1 MANTD
6 STASDIAPVP
16 APLSVKKEN
25 VTPVSSK
32 IADLQNWRSKLDT
45 QVKVYRDEL
54 SELKKSLNVEVEQLR
69 TDFQQLKSTLQQ
81 QQEDVTA
88 SLRNLGLQDVTEVKE
103 AEGAKSENSDEKA
116 KDLTEENGVYITDI
130 DEKQHKVTVTGN
142 VEADALIKKLIRSG
156 KNAEMW
162 HEKSSFKEKKSGNP
176 NQRPEGAKSNE
187 NSDEDD
193 DNNEEEDD
201 GKAGENNVD
210 AQKQKTGGPGAAASA
225 GSNNAP
231 PGNAGPEASRMGPP
245 PLHGVDPGSL
255 GHPYA
260 PPAHQYPPSYGAPQQ
275 GYVVSYNA
283 APHPGG
289 GAPTY
294 YYAPSSPYTYAYTRA
309 EVHSMRC
316 RPLDSFE
323 ILSDE
328 NPNACYI
335 M

>member
-1 MANTD
+1 MA
-6 STASDIAPVP
+6 ASEPPPDEQPP
-16 APLSVKKEN
+16 PQFPPPLPYKTWVLKVSIHCQACKRKVKK
-25 VTPVSSK
+25 V
-32 IADLQNWRSKLDT
+32 LQSI
-45 QVKVYRDEL
+45 E
-54 SELKKSLNVEVEQLR
+54 
-69 TDFQQLKSTLQQ
+69 
-81 QQEDVTA
+81 
-88 SLRNLGLQDVTEVKE
+88 
-103 AEGAKSENSDEKA
+103 
-116 KDLTEENGVYITDI
+116 
-130 DEKQHKVTVTGN
+130 VTGN

-176 NQRPEGAKSNE
+176 NQGAKSNE

-210 AQKQKTGGPGAAASA
+210 GQKQKTGGPSVRFDVPPPGNAAPGGAPPKKKKKKKKKKSSGAAGSA
-225 GSNNAP
+225 ASNNAP
-231 PGNAGPEASRMGPP
+231 PGNAGPETSRMGPP

-260 PPAHQYPPSYGAPQQ
+260 PPPAHQYPPSYGAPQQ

-289 GAPTY
+289 GGGAPSY

>member
-1 MANTD
+1 MA
-6 STASDIAPVP
+6 ASEPPPDEQPP
-16 APLSVKKEN
+16 PQLPPPLPYKTWVLKVSIHCQACKRKVKK
-25 VTPVSSK
+25 V
-32 IADLQNWRSKLDT
+32 LQSI
-45 QVKVYRDEL
+45 E
-54 SELKKSLNVEVEQLR
+54 
-69 TDFQQLKSTLQQ
+69 
-81 QQEDVTA
+81 
-88 SLRNLGLQDVTEVKE
+88 
-103 AEGAKSENSDEKA
+103 
-116 KDLTEENGVYITDI
+116 GVYITDI

-162 HEKSSFKEKKSGNP
+162 HDKSSFKEKKLSGNP
-176 NQRPEGAKSNE
+176 NQRPEGAKSDE

-193 DNNEEEDD
+193 DNEEEEDD
-201 GKAGENNVD
+201 GKAGSENVD
-210 AQKQKTGGPGAAASA
+210 AQKQKSGGGPSVRFDLPPPGNAAPAGAAPKKKKKKKKKKKSSSAAASA
-225 GSNNAP
+225 ASNNAP
-231 PGNAGPEASRMGPP
+231 PQNAGPETSRMAPP

-255 GHPYA
+255 GHS
-260 PPAHQYPPSYGAPQQ
+260 YPPSYAPQQ

-283 APHPGG
+283 APVPGGGGG

>member
-32 IADLQNWRSKLDT
+32 IA
-45 QVKVYRDEL
+45 EL

-162 HEKSSFKEKKSGNP
+162 HEN
-176 NQRPEGAKSNE
+176 
-187 NSDEDD
+187 
-193 DNNEEEDD
+193 
-201 GKAGENNVD
+201 
-210 AQKQKTGGPGAAASA
+210 GAAAPA

-231 PGNAGPEASRMGPP
+231 PGNAGAETSRMGPP

-260 PPAHQYPPSYGAPQQ
+260 PPPAHQYPPSYGAPQQ

-289 GAPTY
+289 GGGAPSY